1 MQYTVTLRGRLVDK
15 TQFENIVVR
24 TADDGSQIHLKDI
37 ARIELAATDYSRSTE
52 LSGTSSILISIN
64 QLPDANA
71 LDVARVVVRTMDQ
84 VAKRFPPGI
93 EYSVPFDT
101 TRFVDESI
109 HELEIT
115 IGIAVVLVLLVIFIF
130 LESWRATLIPML
142 AVPVAII
149 GTFSVFLALGFSI
162 NTLTLFAIVLAIGLV
177 VDDAIVVVESV
188 TEKMETHHLNPRDAT
203 RAAMEDVSGPII
215 AIGVVLVAVFV
226 PVALLGGLT
235 GQFYR
240 QFAITMSISSL
251 ISLLVALT
259 FTPALCAL
267 LLKPSEDIPSHGPLA
282 RFAAGFD
289 RNFKRFTDHYSHTV
303 QRAIRR
309 SAITLAVFLAVV
321 VATGWLAWDRPGG
334 FIPDEDQGYLI
345 AIAQLPPGTSLQRTR
360 AVARQMQTAAGKMPE
375 VSDVMAV
382 SGLSFLTG
390 TNNSYSATC
399 FVILKP
405 WADRSSAASHASEV
419 MKRLN
424 AEMERIAAANVL
436 IVNPSAVPGIG
447 QASGFEFIFE
457 DQAGGD
463 MAAFSSNLKQ

>member
-215 AIGVVLVAVFV
+215 AIGVRPRGIAGRADGTVLSAVRYHDVDLFSHLVAGRTHVHACAV
-226 PVALLGGLT
+226 C
-235 GQFYR
+235 
-240 QFAITMSISSL
+240 
-251 ISLLVALT
+251 LVAET
-259 FTPALCAL
+259 
-267 LLKPSEDIPSHGPLA
+267 E
-282 RFAAGFD
+282 
-289 RNFKRFTDHYSHTV
+289 
-303 QRAIRR
+303 
-309 SAITLAVFLAVV
+309 
-321 VATGWLAWDRPGG
+321 
-334 FIPDEDQGYLI
+334 
-345 AIAQLPPGTSLQRTR
+345 
-360 AVARQMQTAAGKMPE
+360 
-375 VSDVMAV
+375 
-382 SGLSFLTG
+382 
-390 TNNSYSATC
+390 
-399 FVILKP
+399 
-405 WADRSSAASHASEV
+405 
-419 MKRLN
+419 
-424 AEMERIAAANVL
+424 
-436 IVNPSAVPGIG
+436 
-447 QASGFEFIFE
+447 
-457 DQAGGD
+457 
-463 MAAFSSNLKQ
+463 